1 MERLT
6 KAHESRSFPRGKL
19 IYQQDRANP
28 KIFCVTSGLIKVY
41 HTSPRGTRHILY
53 LAGAGDF
60 LGVPQLLG
68 GRFHADYSAEAVT
81 PTLACQIDGET
92 VMKTMESDPQVALNV
107 LRSLAEG
114 LDRAEARFLSQVNL
128 SGPIRL
134 AQLLVQCA
142 ELDPAGEIAPL
153 SKEEMGQLTCTTEV
167 LVARW
172 IRLWLRKGFLKTRG
186 TGLLV
191 ADSRA
196 LLAFVASQ
204 R

>member
-1 MERLT
+1 M
-6 KAHESRSFPRGKL
+6 
-19 IYQQDRANP
+19 
-28 KIFCVTSGLIKVY
+28 
-41 HTSPRGTRHILY
+41 
-53 LAGAGDF
+53 
-60 LGVPQLLG
+60 
-68 GRFHADYSAEAVT
+68 
-81 PTLACQIDGET
+81 
-92 VMKTMESDPQVALNV
+92 